1 MSHYLPVFITD
12 IILTFLLCLL
22 KGSPLSP
29 GLQGVLEY
37 ANTFSLQWGL
47 PRGSAVKK
55 PPAMQEM
62 QETWVLSLDQE
73 DPLEE
78 SMTTTPVFLP
88 EESQGWRSLAGYSPQ
103 GRRVRHKWSDWAHTR
118 SLHPGDLSFIST
130 VESLNLQWASW
141 KRDRLWSAPAQPPAL
156 LAAKPGRK
164 SFPFLLTNIPA
175 LWHICLYSLIL
186 ITGK

>member
-1 MSHYLPVFITD
+1 MSHYLPIFITD

-22 KGSPLSP
+22 KGSPFSP

-37 ANTFSLQWGL
+37 ASTFSLQWGL

-78 SMTTTPVFLP
+78 SMATHFSILAWRIPRM
-88 EESQGWRSLAGYSPQ
+88 EE
-103 GRRVRHKWSDWAHTR
+103 
-118 SLHPGDLSFIST
+118 
-130 VESLNLQWASW
+130 
-141 KRDRLWSAPAQPPAL
+141 
-156 LAAKPGRK
+156 PGRLQSTGSQSWTQMK
-164 SFPFLLTNIPA
+164 WPSTHTLPSPGRLKFHFYSREPQSSVSFLEKRQALICPRHNLLPCWLQNQVENP
-175 LWHICLYSLIL
+175 SPSS
-186 ITGK
+186 